1 MCSKIYL
8 LMRLIIKKNPIYVIL
23 DNFEKFQVNSK
34 LNNSIMSIKK
44 SLNNNQLEFCLIGI
58 NMSQE
63 SGQSLILDTIPWV
76 HIPNLGGP
84 F

>member
-1 MCSKIYL
+1 
-8 LMRLIIKKNPIYVIL
+8 
-23 DNFEKFQVNSK
+23 
-34 LNNSIMSIKK
+34 
-44 SLNNNQLEFCLIGI
+44 LIGI